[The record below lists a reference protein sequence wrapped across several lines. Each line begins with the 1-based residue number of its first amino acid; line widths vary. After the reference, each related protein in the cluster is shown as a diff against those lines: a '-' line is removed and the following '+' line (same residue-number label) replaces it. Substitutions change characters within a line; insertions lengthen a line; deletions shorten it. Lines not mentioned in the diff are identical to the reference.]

1 MIMKKIGFILKKII
15 TAVKLLLIIIPALLI
30 IDKINGGKY
39 LYPHI
44 AKIIKPVQSPAAS
57 EPLETSLDKDLSP
70 SLEAT
75 EAPAVNTATGSDI
88 YVGSLPNPNIAQ
100 PAGRFY
106 TAEFWKNAT
115 VDDVITE
122 LQNGADV
129 NARNQNG
136 QTVLMYA
143 AGIVTNPQIIET
155 LYMYGASISSRDSA
169 GRTALM
175 FAAALNPNPD
185 IIHKLIS
192 YGANIHDKNPK
203 GWTPLHYAATRS
215 SGIPVLNALLQH
227 SADINTPIIPED
239 KPWQHAS
246 LDNQFLEISKI
257 GLKSAERFITNLYL
271 SLGSETEVSYSELLN
286 KQLDEM
292 AAEIHSPEAGLTPLM
307 VAAQNST
314 PNVVSYL
321 MSQGA
326 NLRHRDN
333 KGKTAVDYAKENP
346 RLYKTDVY
354 WQMNDKLYN

>member
-44 AKIIKPVQSPAAS
+44 AKIIKPAQSSAAKPQ
-57 EPLETSLDKDLSP
+57 EISLNKDLSSSP
-70 SLEAT
+70 EIT
-75 EAPAVNTATGSDI
+75 ETASIAAQRQDI

-106 TAEFWKNAT
+106 TAGFWKNAT
-115 VDDVITE
+115 VEDVIAE
-122 LQNGADV
+122 VQNGADI
-129 NARNQNG
+129 NARNPNG

-143 AGIVTNPQIIET
+143 AGIVDNPEIIDT
-155 LYMYGASISSRDSA
+155 LYMYGAKSSSRDNI

-175 FAAALNPNPD
+175 YATALNPNPD
-185 IIHKLIS
+185 IIHKLIN
-192 YGANIHDKNPK
+192 YGANIHDKDQQ
-203 GWTPLHYAATRS
+203 GWTPLHYVAARS

-227 SADINTPIIPED
+227 GADINAPIIPAD
-239 KPWQHAS
+239 KSWQHAS

-257 GLKSAERFITNLYL
+257 ALKNAEHFITALYL
-271 SLGSETEVSYSELLN
+271 SLGSETEVSYTEMLSG
-286 KQLDEM
+286 QLDAM

-326 NLRHRDN
+326 NLRQRDS

-346 RLYKTDVY
+346 RIYKTDVY